1 MPKRSDWLDDEL
13 ARVTWKGFHVVRP
26 YTGPLREDLPPSYA
40 ALAARVGA
48 ARLYLSGRTHQIMIV
63 CPPEEDLV
71 GDVPVLRVGVA
82 NDSDAYLVVSELAA
96 GRDVRVYEAFDGEL
110 EPTGPTFGGWL
121 AACADE
127 ARREYSAD
135 DWARLERGP
144 EPFTAEELAL
154 LEARRKLEWRFTG
167 GGPEGTLRFVIRNRS
182 SRRVKALTVGVR
194 AKGRR
199 HRSAPAD
206 RHLERRARRGG
217 HDRRRRLRDAA
228 RRRSRGLRAPRAHA
242 VRARRLRRA
251 RDERTDEALIHRVPA
266 RASNGL
272 VSVSPSRVGPR
283 TKERK

>member
-194 AKGRR
+194 AKGGDIEARLPIDT
-199 HRSAPAD
+199 SNVAPGAEATIDVDGYATLPAD
-206 RHLERRARRGG
+206 EAEVYALPEPTPSERDDYAE
-217 HDRRRRLRDAA
+217 LAT
-228 RRRSRGLRAPRAHA
+228 S
-242 VRARRLRRA
+242 
-251 RDERTDEALIHRVPA
+251 
-266 RASNGL
+266 
-272 VSVSPSRVGPR
+272 GPMKR
-283 TKERK
+283 